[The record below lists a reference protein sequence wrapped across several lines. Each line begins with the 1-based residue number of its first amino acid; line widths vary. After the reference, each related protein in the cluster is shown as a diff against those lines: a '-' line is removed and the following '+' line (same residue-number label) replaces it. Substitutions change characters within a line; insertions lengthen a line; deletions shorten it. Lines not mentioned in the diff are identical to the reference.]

1 MSAGG
6 DGEKAPSTA
15 FANEKISVNG
25 QQLPGQLEKG
35 QNRGDDSVSLQSVAP
50 SIAIPEASLATTRW
64 ELWSYYLYY
73 VGNNG
78 LAGFNFGPSA
88 FQNLLYLAATCD
100 ANNRCTLP
108 FAGSNKSGW
117 SSNVRDYF
125 RSLAHHDRLTSYWLC
140 PGRQWN
146 IFLNPSEPLGSYL
159 CRGSRLSIL

>member
-6 DGEKAPSTA
+6 DVEKAPSA
-15 FANEKISVNG
+15 VFANEKTSVDG
-25 QQLPGQLEKG
+25 QQLSGQFDKG
-35 QNRGDDSVSLQSVAP
+35 QGEDSVSVKSVAP

-100 ANNRCTLP
+100 ANNKCTLP
-108 FAGSNKSGW
+108 FAGSKKSGW
-117 SSNVRDYF
+117 SSNVRECF
-125 RSLAHHDRLTSYWLC
+125 SS
-140 PGRQWN
+140 
-146 IFLNPSEPLGSYL
+146 
-159 CRGSRLSIL
+159 